1 MQAELSLSCWGDS
14 VLSVIHLMNRLPSA
28 VIKNV
33 TSYEKLGGKKPNYH
47 HLRTFACLAFASN
60 PTRSGDNKVCI

>member
-1 MQAELSLSCWGDS
+1 MIPCS
-14 VLSVIHLMNRLPSA
+14 LMNRFPSA

-60 PTRSGDNKVCI
+60 PTRSGDN